1 MNIAEF
7 FLFTENFITF
17 SIRDCDRFD
26 TDSIDMKKEKTK
38 NLNNND
44 LLKIVYLCPFLFQSL
59 HDPSSLTNF

>member
-26 TDSIDMKKEKTK
+26 TDSIDMKKKK
-38 NLNNND
+38 
-44 LLKIVYLCPFLFQSL
+44 LKI
-59 HDPSSLTNF
+59 